1 MKIWI
6 ATLVLFLAL
15 PASAASIFK
24 CKKPEGGF
32 LYQEKPCAA
41 ETESVSSWQSR
52 SAAEE
57 ESDPGTSTAGN
68 NTFIIGQGHNGHYYV
83 DGSINDHFLNFV
95 IDTGA
100 SVVSIPLG
108 MASSAGLR
116 CERRGAVNTAN
127 GISGVCWITIQK
139 LTFGTFTFRNIEA
152 MAVPNLSQPL
162 LGMNVLKRFNVEQ
175 KNGQMRLTRQY

>member
-1 MKIWI
+1 MKIWL
-6 ATLVLFLAL
+6 AVFLLFVTLPV
-15 PASAASIFK
+15 SAAAIYK

-52 SAAEE
+52 AATEVE
-57 ESDPGTSTAGN
+57 TDPANPGGN
-68 NTFIIGQGHNGHYYV
+68 GVFIIGQGHNGHYFV
-83 DGSINDHFLNFV
+83 DGAINDHFLTFA

-108 MASSAGLR
+108 LANSAGLN
-116 CERRGAVNTAN
+116 CERRGAVQTAN
-127 GISGVCWITIQK
+127 GVSSVCYVTIQK
-139 LTFGTFTFRNIEA
+139 LTFGNFTLRNVEA

-162 LGMNVLKRFNVEQ
+162 LGMNVLKRFNIEQ
-175 KNGQMRLTRQY
+175 KNGQMSLTRQY

>member
-6 ATLVLFLAL
+6 ASIILFFAL
-15 PASAASIFK
+15 PASAASIYK
-24 CKKPEGGF
+24 CKNPEGGF

-41 ETESVSSWQSR
+41 ETQSVSSWQSH
-52 SAAEE
+52 SVPGV
-57 ESDPGTSTAGN
+57 ESDADSSSAGN
-68 NTFIIGQGHNGHYYV
+68 GVFVIGQGRNSHYYV

-100 SVVSIPLG
+100 SVVSIPLSL
-108 MASSAGLR
+108 ADSAGIR
-116 CERRGAVNTAN
+116 CERRGAVQTAN
-127 GISGVCWITIQK
+127 GVSSVCYITIKK
-139 LTFGTFTFRNIEA
+139 LSFGNFTLRNVEA

-175 KNGQMRLTRQY
+175 KNGQMTLTKQY